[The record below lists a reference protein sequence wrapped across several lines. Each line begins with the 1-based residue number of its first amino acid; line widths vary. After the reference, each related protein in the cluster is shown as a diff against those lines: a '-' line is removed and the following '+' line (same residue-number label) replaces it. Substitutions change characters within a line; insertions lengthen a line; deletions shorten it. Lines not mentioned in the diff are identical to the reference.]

1 MLLSGL
7 ALFAA
12 GTVSLLESRLGLSPW
27 DVLHQGISRHTP
39 LTFGEATVAVSVVVL
54 AGAWRLGARVGVGTV
69 ANAVLV
75 GSLVQLYTSFGAVQG
90 LAHDPLGVRIGLLA
104 AGLALDGRRNGAVSR
119 RRARRRAARLADGR
133 RRAADAVPDRGRPG
147 RARAVRARAGIA
159 LGGTFG
165 VGTIAFAA
173 RDRALGRMA
182 FWLLARSPLGGR
194 WSFRPLPSRRCRAAP
209 SKRPAIAGRS
219 SLLAVR

>member
-1 MLLSGL
+1 VRDTPHVRGGLGPRLGILVLGL

-54 AGAWRLGARVGVGTV
+54 AGAWRLGARVGIGTV

-104 AGLALDGRRNGAVSR
+104 AGIASMGVGTALYLGAGLGAGPRDSLMLVG
-119 RRARRRAARLADGR
+119 ARLSGVR
-133 RRAADAVPDRGRPG
+133 VG
-147 RARAVRARAGIA
+147 AVRAAIEIFVLVVGVV
-159 LGGTFG
+159 LGGQ
-165 VGTIAFAA
+165 VGIGTVLFAA
-173 RDRALGRMA
+173 LIGPSVEAS
-182 FWLLARSPLGGR
+182 FWLL
-194 WSFRPLPSRRCRAAP
+194 SRTE
-209 SKRPAIAGRS
+209 
-219 SLLAVR
+219 LVR